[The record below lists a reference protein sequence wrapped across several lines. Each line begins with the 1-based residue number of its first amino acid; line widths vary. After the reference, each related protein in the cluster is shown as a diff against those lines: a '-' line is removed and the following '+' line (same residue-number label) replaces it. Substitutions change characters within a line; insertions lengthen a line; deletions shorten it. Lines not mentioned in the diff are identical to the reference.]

1 MGDKRV
7 TIGIAIVLGLLV
19 IAGIWYMQRP
29 PAPQQVTALT
39 PEAKAY
45 VRNLALSDVT
55 MKATD
60 SYAGQTVIE
69 IEGKIANNGTRPVK
83 SVEVY
88 CIFYDSYGQ
97 LVRRAREPIV
107 RPTGGVLAP
116 GQTRAFR
123 LPFDDVP
130 ESWNKQMPQL
140 VIASIVFG

>member
-1 MGDKRV
+1 VGDKKV
-7 TIGIAIVLGLLV
+7 TIGIVIILGLFV
-19 IAGIWYMQRP
+19 VAGIWYVQRP
-29 PAPQQVTALT
+29 PAPPQVAALT

-45 VRNLALSDVT
+45 VRNLELSDVT

-69 IEGKIANNGTRPVK
+69 IQGRIRDSGARAVK

-88 CIFYDSYGQ
+88 CVFYDSYGQ
-97 LVRRAREPIV
+97 LVRRARVPIV
-107 RPTGGVLAP
+107 RPSGAALAP
-116 GQTRAFR
+116 GQSRTFR

-140 VIASIVFG
+140 VIASIEFS

>member
-1 MGDKRV
+1 MGNKRV

-19 IAGIWYMQRP
+19 IAGIWYVQRP
-29 PAPQQVTALT
+29 PAPPQVAALT

-45 VRNLALSDVT
+45 VRNLDLSDVT

-69 IEGKIANNGTRPVK
+69 IEGKIKNAGDHPVNT
-83 SVEVY
+83 VEVY
-88 CIFYDSYGQ
+88 CIFYDTYRQ
-97 LVRRAREPIV
+97 MVRRVRVPIV
-107 RPTGGVLAP
+107 RNGLAP
-116 GQTRAFR
+116 GQTRPFR

-140 VIASIVFG
+140 VIASVTFG